1 MVRTPFRS
9 AVTAPAFSLF
19 SLFSL
24 CGAAL
29 AGCGAP
35 VVAVN
40 ITVATKACDGATSA
54 DPGRN
59 PVAGVDKLRFKI
71 TGDKFPTL
79 TPPDVAFA
87 DGGLAVPNLPLGT
100 NRRIT
105 VEARKGNTLW
115 ARADSGLFDVLD
127 GRDLNVALI
136 LRVVDSFTFTG
147 RPAGGACSRMVNPR
161 VGHAMTLLPDGRV
174 LITGGFS
181 LDAQSQLHYQKD
193 AEIYDPADGSFSALS
208 GSPAYRRTGHGA
220 LLVTRDTGTAVL
232 LGGGEGPSDAAGG
245 PGAVRPY
252 ELFSDGVW
260 QAPLLPGTTSP
271 SREHHAAVVD
281 LKTGFAVFA
290 GGLNGPDTT
299 PVSATVL
306 DSVSYF
312 DPRKGTVLDVDEPLA
327 LRLFD
332 AAIVARSNATPGG
345 LPQGGF
351 VLLGGRTLT
360 GDATNQISGMVFNP
374 ARNVYSRD
382 KLWEAATL
390 SSLPAPRVRHFAVR
404 LIDESIA
411 VIGGLTKAVGDY
423 GFATDAV
430 TQVNPTTNTVG
441 DLAGPKSRL
450 SQARGDGCGVLLE
463 GGTVLYAG
471 GAWKDSGGKSRSV
484 SSTDLV
490 SLTSNSADDPVR
502 PLIGPVAGGT
512 STSWGLQAARHRAAC
527 VRLRDGT
534 VLVTGGFQYAA
545 DGSGLQTTLDSAEIY
560 TPPGLP

>member
-1 MVRTPFRS
+1 MVRPHCPS
-9 AVTAPAFSLF
+9 ALAVLAL
-19 SLFSL
+19 SL
-24 CGAAL
+24 CAAAL
-29 AGCGAP
+29 SGCGAP

-79 TPPDVAFA
+79 TQDVPFA

-147 RPAGGACSRMVNPR
+147 RPAGGACSRMVNAR

-174 LITGGFS
+174 LISGGFS
-181 LDAQSQLHYQKD
+181 LDSLRELHYQKD
-193 AEIYDPADGSFSALS
+193 AEVYDPADGSFTALPS
-208 GSPAYRRTGHGA
+208 SPAYRRTGHGA
-220 LLVTRDTGTAVL
+220 LSVTSDSATSIL
-232 LGGGEGPSDAAGG
+232 LGGGEGPSDASGG
-245 PGAVRPY
+245 PSAVRPY
-252 ELFSDGVW
+252 ELFSGGVW
-260 QAPLLPGTTSP
+260 QILQPGTTSP

-290 GGLNGPDTT
+290 GGLNGPDTA

-332 AAIVARSNATPGG
+332 AAIVARSSVAPGG
-345 LPQGGF
+345 QAQGGF

-360 GDATNQISGMVFNP
+360 GDATNQISGMVFSP
-374 ARNVYSRD
+374 TRNVYGRD

-390 SSLPAPRVRHFAVR
+390 SSLPTPRVRHFAVR
-404 LIDESIA
+404 LIDDSIA

-430 TQVNPTTNTVG
+430 TQVNPAANTVG
-441 DLAGPKSRL
+441 DVSGPKARL
-450 SQARGDGCGVLLE
+450 AQARGDGCGVLLE

-471 GAWKDSGGKSRSV
+471 GAWKDASGKSRSA
-484 SSTDLV
+484 SWADIV
-490 SLTSNSADDPVR
+490 SLTSNGADDPVR
-502 PLIGPVAGGT
+502 ALQGPIGPGPNGPALV
-512 STSWGLQAARHRAAC
+512 WGLQAARHRAAC

-534 VLVTGGFQYAA
+534 ALVTGGFQYAA
-545 DGSGLQTTLDSAEIY
+545 DGSGVQTTLDSAEIY
-560 TPPGLP
+560 TPPGAP

>member
-1 MVRTPFRS
+1 MVRPHRRS
-9 AVTAPAFSLF
+9 AAPSLVP
-19 SLFSL
+19 
-24 CGAAL
+24 AAL
-29 AGCGAP
+29 ALALCASLGCGAP

-40 ITVATKACDGATSA
+40 ITVATKACDGATTA

-79 TPPDVAFA
+79 TQDVAFA

-115 ARADSGLFDVLD
+115 ARADSGPFDVLD
-127 GRDLNVALI
+127 GKDLNVALI

-147 RPAGGACSRMVNPR
+147 RPGGGACSKMVNAR
-161 VGHAMTLLPDGRV
+161 VGHAMSLLPDGRV

-181 LDAQSQLHYQKD
+181 LDSQSQLHYQKD
-193 AEIYDPADGSFSALS
+193 AEVYDPADGSFTALPS
-208 GSPAYRRTGHGA
+208 SPAYRRTGHAA
-220 LLVTRDTGTAVL
+220 LSIGNSITTGIL
-232 LGGGEGPSDAAGG
+232 LGGGEGPSDATGG
-245 PGAVRPY
+245 PSAVRPY
-252 ELFSDGVW
+252 ELFSGGVW
-260 QAPLLPGTTSP
+260 QILQPGTTSP

-281 LKTGFAVFA
+281 LKKGYAVFA
-290 GGLNGPDTT
+290 GGLNNPDTT

-312 DPRKGTVLDVDEPLA
+312 DFEKGIVVDVDEPLA

-332 AAIVARSNATPGG
+332 AAIVSRANSAPGG
-345 LPQGGF
+345 QSLGGF
-351 VLLGGRTLT
+351 VLLGGRTST
-360 GDATNQISGMVFNP
+360 GDATNQISGMYFSESLHK
-374 ARNVYSRD
+374 YTRD
-382 KLWEAATL
+382 KLWEAAAL
-390 SSLPAPRVRHFAVR
+390 SSLPTPRVRHFAVR
-404 LIDESIA
+404 LIDDSIA

-430 TQVNPTTNTVG
+430 TQVNPTANTVG
-441 DLAGPKSRL
+441 DLAGAKSRL

-463 GGTVLYAG
+463 GGAVLYAG
-471 GAWKDSGGKSRSV
+471 GAWKDAGGKSRSLAWADV
-484 SSTDLV
+484 V
-490 SLTSNSADDPVR
+490 SLTSNGADDPVR
-502 PLIGPVAGGT
+502 ALQGPAGPGPNGP
-512 STSWGLQAARHRAAC
+512 SVLGGLQAARHRAAC

-545 DGSGLQTTLDSAEIY
+545 DGSGVQTTLDSAEIY
-560 TPPGLP
+560 TPPGAP